1 LNHGETQYAALFN
14 TGLDIFP
21 KSLEDGCWLAYPQAN
36 RCDRIKRGGKVMEIT
51 EVKVRLWDDKR
62 LRALVTIVFDD
73 CFVVRNIKVIEGRD
87 QKLFVAM
94 PSRRQAD
101 GTYVDIAHPITRD
114 FRRQMET
121 TILNAFME
129 EREMAGEDAEYEG
142 EDEVWEEEDPEPA
155 TDGGEPDNVGNT
167 WEPRRERTPTRER

>member
-1 LNHGETQYAALFN
+1 
-14 TGLDIFP
+14 
-21 KSLEDGCWLAYPQAN
+21 
-36 RCDRIKRGGKVMEIT
+36 MEIT

-129 EREMAGEDAEYEG
+129 ERELSGDDAEYEG
-142 EDEVWEEEDPEPA
+142 DDEEVWEEDDAEVGTESDDQGNENA
-155 TDGGEPDNVGNT
+155 GNT
-167 WEPRRERTPTRER
+167 WEPRQGAPPRERTPTRER

>member
-1 LNHGETQYAALFN
+1 
-14 TGLDIFP
+14 
-21 KSLEDGCWLAYPQAN
+21 
-36 RCDRIKRGGKVMEIT
+36 MEIT

-129 EREMAGEDAEYEG
+129 ERDLAGEDAEYEG
-142 EDEVWEEEDPEPA
+142 EDDEVWEEDEEA
-155 TDGGEPDNVGNT
+155 EAGIDGDNPDNVGNT
-167 WEPRRERTPTRER
+167 WGPHKGEKAPTRER

>member
-1 LNHGETQYAALFN
+1 
-14 TGLDIFP
+14 
-21 KSLEDGCWLAYPQAN
+21 
-36 RCDRIKRGGKVMEIT
+36 MEIT

-129 EREMAGEDAEYEG
+129 ERELAGEDVEYEG
-142 EDEVWEEEDPEPA
+142 EDDEVWEEDEADAESETEA
-155 TDGGEPDNVGNT
+155 GTDGDNPGNVGNT
-167 WEPRRERTPTRER
+167 WPPRRDRTPTRER

>member
-1 LNHGETQYAALFN
+1 
-14 TGLDIFP
+14 
-21 KSLEDGCWLAYPQAN
+21 
-36 RCDRIKRGGKVMEIT
+36 MEIT

-129 EREMAGEDAEYEG
+129 ERDMAGEDAEYEG
-142 EDEVWEEEDPEPA
+142 EEDEVWEEEESEVPP
-155 TDGGEPDNVGNT
+155 DGAAPDNPGNN
-167 WEPRRERTPTRER
+167 WQPQRERTPTRER

>member
-1 LNHGETQYAALFN
+1 MALFH

-21 KSLEDGCWLAYPQAN
+21 KSLEDDYWFAHPQAN
-36 RCDRIKRGGKVMEIT
+36 RRIKRGGKVMEIT

-129 EREMAGEDAEYEG
+129 ERELAGEDAEYEG
-142 EDEVWEEEDPEPA
+142 EDDEVWEEEEDSEVGA
-155 TDGGEPDNVGNT
+155 DSDNPNNTVGNT